1 MAITATNSGVKRELI
16 PADTYVARCYSMI
29 HVGTIEEE
37 IMGVT
42 KRLNKVRLTW
52 ELPNEMR
59 EFDGVQKPL
68 VISKEYTLSMHEKA
82 TLRKDLES
90 WRGLGFTEEEA
101 KSFDVTKLLG
111 IPCML
116 SIVHTKSKSGDMYA
130 KIGSISKIMKGMQ
143 CPPQFNPSF
152 EFNYTDK
159 FSDEVVEALPDFIK
173 EKIKNSE
180 EYKELKAG
188 EISKSEIEESDVYQN
203 TENTENNGKI
213 PF

>member
-29 HVGTIEEE
+29 HVGTNEEE
-37 IMGVT
+37 IMGET

-52 ELPNEMR
+52 ELPNELR

-101 KSFDVTKLLG
+101 KSFDITKLLG

-116 SIVHTKSKSGDMYA
+116 SVVHTKSKSGDMYA

-143 CPPQFNPSF
+143 CPAQINPSF

-159 FSDEVVEALPDFIK
+159 FSDEVVETLPDFIK
-173 EKIKNSE
+173 EKIKSSE

-188 EISKSEIEESDVYQN
+188 EISKPEPEETYIDQN
-203 TENTENNGKI
+203 TTNNNDL

>member
-1 MAITATNSGVKRELI
+1 MQFATNSSVKRELI

-37 IMGVT
+37 IMGET
-42 KRLNKVRLTW
+42 KHLNKVRLTW
-52 ELPNEMR
+52 ELPTEMR

-116 SIVHTKSKSGDMYA
+116 SVVHTKSKSGDMYA

-173 EKIKNSE
+173 EKIKSSE

-203 TENTENNGKI
+203 TENTENNEKT

>member
-29 HVGTIEEE
+29 HVGTNEED
-37 IMGVT
+37 IMGET

-52 ELPNEMR
+52 ELPNELR

-111 IPCML
+111 VPCML
-116 SIVHTKSKSGDMYA
+116 SVVHTKSKAGDMYA

-143 CPPQFNPSF
+143 CPAQFNPSF

-159 FSDEVVEALPDFIK
+159 FSDEVVESLPDFIK
-173 EKIKNSE
+173 EKIKSSE

-188 EISKSEIEESDVYQN
+188 EISKPEPEETYIDQN
-203 TENTENNGKI
+203 TTNNDDI